1 MSEIRGKKVLVTGGA
16 IGIGRLMALN
26 CAKEGA
32 RHIVLWDINSEK
44 MAETAEE
51 LRAAGVEASTY
62 QVNVANLDD
71 IKAKAEEVRSQVGT
85 IDILFNNAG
94 IVRGGSFIE
103 HTHDDLDTTIRIN
116 VLGVM
121 HVTKEFLPGMTA
133 QKFGHVINI
142 ASAAGLMP
150 VPLQSAYSPS
160 KWACLSFSEILRIE
174 METEKT
180 GVHVTTVCPS
190 YIDTGMFD
198 GVKPPLLTPIL
209 TPQYVA
215 DQVVKA
221 VKNNRIIL
229 RMPFMVNLL
238 PLFRGILSARLF
250 DIFTG
255 KLFRVYDTMEDF
267 KGH

>member
-1 MSEIRGKKVLVTGGA
+1 MSDIRGKKVLVTGGA

-26 CAKEGA
+26 CANEGA
-32 RHIVLWDINSEK
+32 SHIVLWDINTEK
-44 MAETAEE
+44 MTETAQE
-51 LRAAGVEASTY
+51 LRDKGVEVTTY
-62 QVNVANLDD
+62 QVNVASLDD
-71 IKAKAEEVRSQVGT
+71 IKAKAEEVRTQVGT

-94 IVRGGSFIE
+94 IVRGGSFLQHSHE
-103 HTHDDLDTTIRIN
+103 DVHMTIQIN

-121 HVTKEFLPGMTA
+121 HVTKEFLPAMVE
-133 QKFGHVINI
+133 QKSGHVINI
-142 ASAAGLMP
+142 ASAAGMMP

-174 METEKT
+174 MENDNT
-180 GVHVTTVCPS
+180 GVHVTTVCPG

-209 TPQYVA
+209 QPQYVA
-215 DQVVKA
+215 DQIIKA
-221 VKNNRIIL
+221 VKSNKILL

-238 PLFRGILSARLF
+238 PLFRGILTARMF
-250 DIFTG
+250 DVVTG
-255 KLFRVYDTMEDF
+255 KLFRVYDTMKEF